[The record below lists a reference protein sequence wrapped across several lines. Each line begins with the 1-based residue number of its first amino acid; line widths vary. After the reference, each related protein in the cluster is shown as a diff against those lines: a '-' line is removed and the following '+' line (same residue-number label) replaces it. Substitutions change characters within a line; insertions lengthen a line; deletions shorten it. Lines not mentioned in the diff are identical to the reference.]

1 MTCFNVRKLEN
12 LNNLIHQ
19 NFEIEMIIHD
29 LQTLLQ
35 LRVFEIDFDEN
46 LIFIDSI
53 SSLLIDTEI
62 RNSFSAD
69 NIKRQV

>member
-1 MTCFNVRKLEN
+1 
-12 LNNLIHQ
+12 
-19 NFEIEMIIHD
+19 MIIHD

-69 NIKRQV
+69 NIKRQVWKIYVKIRYDRRSL